1 MTLCLGEGR
10 QGVQWVCVRGSR
22 RGRQLLL
29 LGRGQLHEGD
39 GQRWIIG
46 YLQWE
51 LLGQWA
57 KLAAQQMKE

>member
-1 MTLCLGEGR
+1 M
-10 QGVQWVCVRGSR
+10 QWVCVRGSR